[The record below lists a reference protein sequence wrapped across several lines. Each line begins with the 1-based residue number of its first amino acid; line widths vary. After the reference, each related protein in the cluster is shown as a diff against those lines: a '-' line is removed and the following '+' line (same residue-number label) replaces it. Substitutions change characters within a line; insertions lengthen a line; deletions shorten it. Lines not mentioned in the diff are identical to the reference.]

1 MGYSIDPITDDCYEG
16 TTCLINK
23 FGITDEIKLSQ
34 LETMII
40 TANCKALEVTL
51 IDV

>member
-23 FGITDEIKLSQ
+23 FGITDEKKQSRIGPKGVQ
-34 LETMII
+34 TVKHE
-40 TANCKALEVTL
+40 
-51 IDV
+51 